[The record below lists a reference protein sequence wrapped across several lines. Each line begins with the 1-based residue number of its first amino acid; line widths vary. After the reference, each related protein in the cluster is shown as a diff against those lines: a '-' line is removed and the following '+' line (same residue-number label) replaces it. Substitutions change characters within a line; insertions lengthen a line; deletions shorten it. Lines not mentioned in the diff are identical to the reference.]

1 MKVALI
7 STPSQEY
14 AYPAP
19 SIFFLKGCL
28 NRAELNSTCFDFNH
42 AFMKK
47 FGEKALRWCETGDG
61 YNNDFEQFILDYSK
75 QFLNFDWLCISVF
88 TYNSQNFTRKLLELI
103 RKKTTAKIVIG
114 GTGIVNNL
122 GTDFDGHTQQFGD
135 EMLEKKLVD
144 YVIRG
149 DGDVSLPNLINGM
162 PYTEGQLLNLEE
174 LPYPDYSDINF
185 EDYDSRTAIITGS
198 RGCVRDCTFC
208 DVGFFWSKYKYRP
221 GKEVA
226 EEIIHIHK
234 TYGIK
239 NFGFSDSL
247 VNGSLKEFRIFCKIL
262 SEANLPISWQGQFIF
277 RTGMTDNDWDYVKKS
292 GCIKLWVGIESAS
305 EKVRNDM
312 KKKFSNKVLFES
324 VEQAA
329 KRNIN
334 MVYLLIVGY
343 PTETKADFQ
352 ETLDF
357 INWSAK
363 YKELIEI
370 RINPAMILPNTQLE
384 KIHWY
389 GDIDNWKYVNN
400 DGELTMSERYERW
413 VTGNDLV
420 VFHKFKMYPRHKRQD
435 EILQNR
441 LNKES

>member
-1 MKVALI
+1 MKIALI

-28 NRAELNSTCFDFNH
+28 SRAGLDSTCFDFNH
-42 AFMKK
+42 AFMTK
-47 FGEKALRWCETGDG
+47 FEEAALRWCETGTG
-61 YNNDFEQFILDYSK
+61 YNEEFEKFILEYSTKFLDY
-75 QFLNFDWLCISVF
+75 DWLCISVF

-103 RKKTTAKIVIG
+103 KDKTSAKIVIG
-114 GTGIVNNL
+114 GTGIVNNQ
-122 GTDFDGHTQQFGD
+122 GSDYDGHTQQFGE

-149 DGDVSLPNLINGM
+149 DGDISLPNLIKGI
-162 PYTEGQLLNLEE
+162 PYTEGQLLNLTD

-185 EDYDSRTAIITGS
+185 DDYTSHTAMVTGS

-226 EEIIHIHK
+226 DEIIHIHN
-234 TYGIK
+234 TYGIT

-247 VNGSLKEFRIFCKIL
+247 VNGSLKEFRVFCKTL
-262 SEANLPISWQGQFIF
+262 SDANLPIKWQGQFIF
-277 RTGMTDNDWDYVKKS
+277 RTGMTDEDWDYIKKS
-292 GCIKLWVGIESAS
+292 GCIKLWVGIESGS
-305 EKVRNDM
+305 EKIRNDM
-312 KKKFSNKVLFES
+312 KKKFSNKVLYES
-324 VEQAA
+324 VEHAA
-329 KRNIN
+329 KRGIN

-343 PTETKADFQ
+343 PTETKKEFQ

-357 INWSAK
+357 ITWSAK
-363 YKELIEI
+363 YNNLIEV

-389 GDIDNWKYVNN
+389 GDIDNWKFIND
-400 DGELTMSERYERW
+400 DGELTMAERYDRW
-413 VTGNDLV
+413 NAGNELV
-420 VFHKFKMYPRHKRQD
+420 AKYKFKSYPRHKRQD

-441 LNKES
+441 LKKES